1 MDHLKPRA
9 APNVFPM
16 PYHRTIAEVDRA
28 DAISRRFLEGKRR
41 AALARLANEAVSG
54 YNTGSRAV

>member
-16 PYHRTIAEVDRA
+16 PYHRTVAEVDRDDVKA
-28 DAISRRFLEGKRR
+28 ANYVAAAERRRVAKAE
-41 AALARLANEAVSG
+41 RLG
-54 YNTGSRAV
+54 

>member
-28 DAISRRFLEGKRR
+28 ETSTRNRMEGKRR
-41 AALARLANEAVSG
+41 AALQ
-54 YNTGSRAV
+54 RAGV